1 MRRLICLF
9 MLMLLPLH
17 GFAVQTGAMQ
27 EHAYSIAHELDHAN
41 GVSHHH
47 DADGTIH
54 YDQSDES
61 VQHASEHP
69 ASSQVAA
76 LPSML
81 PTHPFMAF
89 RSIAGSS
96 PVLSIPD
103 GIVTLPIRPPRTID

>member
-17 GFAVQTGAMQ
+17 GFAVQSGALHT
-27 EHAYSIAHELDHAN
+27 HAYDIAHAFSHEN

-47 DADGTIH
+47 AVDGTIH

-61 VQHASEHP
+61 VKHASEHP
-69 ASSQVAA
+69 ACSQIAA

-81 PTHPFMAF
+81 PTHPVMAF
-89 RSIAGSS
+89 RSIAVSS
-96 PVLSIPD
+96 HVLSIPD
-103 GIVTLPIRPPRTID
+103 GIVTLPIRPPRTVG